1 MRTGLDDLC
10 EVKNSPDALCRMLIM
25 IISGISQQM
34 LLDGRDGTC
43 GILLK
48 NPKNKCLWSNKPT
61 DAFDAEHAN
70 MGKESTIG

>member
-1 MRTGLDDLC
+1 
-10 EVKNSPDALCRMLIM
+10 
-25 IISGISQQM
+25 M